1 MAYLLGGQIMQLEGT
16 DSFYPHDA
24 MLMPD
29 AGTGYDPV
37 SLSVC
42 LIEVGVLSQEM
53 NRLLFCME
61 ASFDQSYTVI

>member
-1 MAYLLGGQIMQLEGT
+1 MQLEGT

-42 LIEVGVLSQEM
+42 LSDRSRCSITRDEQIAFLPGGTLS
-53 NRLLFCME
+53 
-61 ASFDQSYTVI
+61 